1 MEQAERLAN
10 AGIQHKVWIEDDMA
24 GLKIL
29 LFWSLLNFNER
40 FSLYC
45 SETNAQTKITT
56 THWQFATLQMNL
68 MLFVYAFLMYKFIYI
83 L

>member
-40 FSLYC
+40 LVCIAVKPMPRQKLRPLIGNLPLY
-45 SETNAQTKITT
+45 K
-56 THWQFATLQMNL
+56 
-68 MLFVYAFLMYKFIYI
+68 
-83 L
+83 